1 MAHSHTHPHSV
12 DSPGADSHPGHS
24 HGADS
29 RGTPSHLAEM
39 LDLDAEVLHEYH
51 REVIT
56 WVGSLVTDRPRIVD
70 LGAGTGTGTTA
81 LARQL
86 PAAEITAVDLD
97 ESMLDHLRERAAAL
111 GLADRVRAVRVDL
124 DQPWPELGPADV
136 VWASAA
142 MHHMADPADAVRQA
156 FATLRPGGLFA
167 ITELD
172 SFPHFFAD
180 PAGAALEDRCHAVLD
195 ALRAEAGLHMHEDWG
210 ARLTAAGFAIEA
222 ARQFRIEL
230 RPPLPAAATRYA
242 QLSMERMR
250 HGLEGRISADDTAAL
265 GRLVADL
272 DGGRGDLTIRTTR
285 MVWLARRPA

>member
-1 MAHSHTHPHSV
+1 MVHSHTHSHSAHSHGV
-12 DSPGADSHPGHS
+12 DP

-29 RGTPSHLAEM
+29 QGAHSHLAEM

-70 LGAGTGTGTTA
+70 LGAGTGTGSTA
-81 LARQL
+81 LARHL
-86 PAAEITAVDLD
+86 PAAEITAVDMD
-97 ESMLDHLRERAAAL
+97 EAMLEHLRERVAAL
-111 GLADRVRAVRVDL
+111 GLADRIRAVRADL

-136 VWASAA
+136 VWASAS

-167 ITELD
+167 ITELE
-172 SFPHFFAD
+172 SFPRFFAD
-180 PAGAALEDRCHAVLD
+180 PAAAALEDRCHAVLD
-195 ALRAEAGLHMHEDWG
+195 ARRAEAGLHMHEDWG

-222 ARQFRIEL
+222 ARQFDIEL
-230 RPPLPAAATRYA
+230 RPPLPAATTRYA
-242 QLSMERMR
+242 QVSVERMR
-250 HGLEGRISADDTAAL
+250 HGLEGRIGAEDMAAL
-265 GRLVADL
+265 GQLVADL
-272 DGGRGDLTIRTTR
+272 DGGRADLTVRTTR